1 MQWWDPEAL
10 TLEVSL
16 ELNSNQAVLNE
27 YEVLLIATYVNVI
40 LYLL

>member
-27 YEVLLIATYVNVI
+27 YEVLLIATYVIVI
-40 LYLL
+40 FFLL